1 MRLRIYTLI
10 FLMGLFSPWTVQA
23 NELDPRQE
31 ARLMATIMN
40 ENIPLEKRV
49 VALKTLYSDLLV
61 DGKIQRSFCVWD
73 MLGKAGPVYA
83 TVEDQRFRSLHYGL
97 ELTLV
102 PYTDEAKLLAD
113 LKNGRCDAGLISGAR
128 TLEFNRFT
136 GSLEALGGLPNL
148 LELQTMVQLL
158 ANPRMAKKMEEGDYV
173 VMGVASLGE
182 NYLYT
187 QSAAVLSLAQLKGK
201 SLGVPL
207 YDKSLEAL
215 AQSSEAK
222 LDQRELL
229 AVVDRFA
236 TGELDALLAPIVGFY
251 IGASGKVRA
260 QAGIVNLP
268 LSQSTIQLVGR
279 KARFPTGLAQILRE
293 DFLFK
298 FESYAQRV
306 ATERANIPRSTW
318 FNVDAAQQEA
328 LTNSLAQL
336 RGALEKQG
344 VYDAH
349 MLALMQKVRCRVDN
363 SRSECRGA

>member
-1 MRLRIYTLI
+1 
-10 FLMGLFSPWTVQA
+10 
-23 NELDPRQE
+23 
-31 ARLMATIMN
+31 
-40 ENIPLEKRV
+40 
-49 VALKTLYSDLLV
+49 
-61 DGKIQRSFCVWD
+61 
-73 MLGKAGPVYA
+73 
-83 TVEDQRFRSLHYGL
+83 
-97 ELTLV
+97 
-102 PYTDEAKLLAD
+102 
-113 LKNGRCDAGLISGAR
+113 
-128 TLEFNRFT
+128 
-136 GSLEALGGLPNL
+136 
-148 LELQTMVQLL
+148 
-158 ANPRMAKKMEEGDYV
+158 
-173 VMGVASLGE
+173 
-182 NYLYT
+182 
-187 QSAAVLSLAQLKGK
+187 LAQLKGK